1 MKLLLIPTQDY
12 LHHPN
17 PSRQHYIFEE
27 LATRHEVHVP
37 HFHVSRG
44 PARRTRLVVHEATAF
59 PLQSPLLHYTL
70 NAPEQ
75 YRVISGIIRDEGIEA
90 VSVSHILAGTAAIR
104 AAGKHHIPVLFDL
117 SDWFPDSAAA
127 YYENHLLKRL
137 IRDTVW
143 QITRHNLA
151 ASDLITTISPSM
163 QALLKERGFPST
175 IVTNGVDTDYFRPL
189 DGSGMRRHLGIGA
202 DEFVIGYAG
211 VMEHWYDLDG
221 LIEAMPRILAF
232 NPRTRLLMV
241 GGSIFTRYRDDLEE
255 KAAAMG
261 LADRVIFTG
270 NVPYRE
276 MPGFI
281 SAMDVCT
288 IPLAPPDWMGFP
300 NKYFE
305 YSACGKPILA
315 RPIRDVMAIGG
326 EHLSIY
332 RDTDEYV
339 NTVRDLIERP
349 RRYEID
355 VSAWSWKQKAVEMEA
370 LLAGLI
376 SDNTE

>member
-27 LATRHEVHVP
+27 LATRHDVHVP

-44 PARRTRLVVHEATAF
+44 PARKTRLIVHEATAF
-59 PLQSPLLHYTL
+59 PVQSPLLHYTL

-75 YRVISGIIRDEGIEA
+75 YRAISNIIRDEGIEA
-90 VSVSHILAGTAAIR
+90 VSVSHVLAGAAAIR
-104 AAGKHHIPVLFDL
+104 AAKKHRIPILFDL

-127 YYENHLLKRL
+127 YYDNRALKRL
-137 IRDTVW
+137 IHGTVW
-143 QITRHNLA
+143 QITRHNLSN
-151 ASDLITTISPSM
+151 SDLITTISPSM
-163 QALLKERGFPST
+163 QSLLAGHGFSST
-175 IVTNGVDTDYFRPL
+175 IVTNGVDTDYFHPL
-189 DGSGMRRHLGIGA
+189 DGTGARRSLGIGR
-202 DEFVIGYAG
+202 DEFVVGYAG
-211 VMEHWYDLDG
+211 VIEHWYDLDG

-232 NPRTRLLMV
+232 HPKTLLLLV
-241 GGSIFTRYRDDLEE
+241 GGSIFTSYRDDLAQKAEE
-255 KAAAMG
+255 MG
-261 LADRVIFTG
+261 LADRVLFTG

-300 NKYFE
+300 NKFFE

-315 RPIRDVMAIGG
+315 RPIKDVMAIGG
-326 EHLSIY
+326 EHLFIY
-332 RDTDEYV
+332 RDPDEYV
-339 NTVRDLIERP
+339 RTVCELIDRP
-349 RRYEID
+349 HRYEID
-355 VSAWSWKQKAVEMEA
+355 VSAWSWKRKAAEMET

-376 SDNTE
+376 SSRSV